1 MDIFSI
7 GLQNMMRLLI
17 VTARVCLLVIVHMS
31 NYYDWTFAKNLNL
44 GSPFLLHL
52 GIDGPSMNNVF
63 QQKLFDEL
71 HEKEGTSFL
80 NLGTCCLRKV
90 HNAYQTTLKEL
101 EFEFD

>member
-1 MDIFSI
+1 MIE
-7 GLQNMMRLLI
+7 
-17 VTARVCLLVIVHMS
+17 H
-31 NYYDWTFAKNLNL
+31 YYEFAKNLKL
-44 GSPFLLHL
+44 DSPFLLHL

-71 HEKEGTSFL
+71 PEKEGTSFL

-90 HNAYQTTLKEL
+90 HNAYQTTLKEF